1 MQDIMP
7 FISKHSIL
15 VLAWVGLLVAVIV
28 LTVKSSLSKV
38 KEVVR
43 GEAIQLINKEDAIV
57 VDIRNRDDYRRG
69 HIANA
74 INLIPNDIKSG
85 NLGELE
91 KHKSQPI
98 IVVCANGLSSRE
110 SAENLLKAGF
120 VRAMTLKDGLTGW
133 SGENLPLVR
142 GKQ

>member
-1 MQDIMP
+1 MQEIMP
-7 FISKHSIL
+7 FISKHPIL
-15 VLAWVGLLVAVIV
+15 SVAWVALLVAVIV
-28 LTVKSSLSKV
+28 LTVKSKLSKV
-38 KEVVR
+38 KDVVR
-43 GEAIQLINKEDAIV
+43 GEAIQLINKEDAVV

-74 INLIPNDIKSG
+74 FNLLPNDIKNGSV
-85 NLGELE
+85 GELE

-110 SAENLLKAGF
+110 AADNLLKAGF
-120 VRAMTLKDGLTGW
+120 ERVVVLKDGLAGW

-142 GKQ
+142 GK